1 MADHQQSGPGERVLE
16 RILEQEMRES
26 FIDYSMSVNVQ
37 RALPDVRDGLKPVH
51 RRILYAM
58 SELGL
63 SPGRAYKKCATVVGE
78 VLGKYHPHGDSA
90 VYDALVRM
98 VQDFSLRYPLVD
110 GQGNFGS
117 IDGDSAA
124 AYRYTEARL
133 QRLSIE
139 LLADIDKETVRFDE
153 NFDGRLEEPSVLPS
167 KAPNLLINGS
177 SGIAVG
183 MATNIPPHNLREVVD
198 GLVAVIDEMPWED
211 VEAIVRGRPAR
222 AMDEAA
228 SGSQLRAPGFDL
240 FQAGR
245 KAEMRERLLELI
257 PAPDFPTGGYVC
269 GLRGVREAYRTGRG
283 RVVLRAKAVVEENDD
298 GPARIV
304 VEEIPFMV
312 NKSRLIEQIAALARE
327 KRVTSIRDL
336 RDESDRD
343 GMRIVVE
350 LKRDA
355 VPHVVLNRLYKHTQM
370 QSTFGVILLA
380 LVDGVPKVM
389 PLLDMLAHFVHHRH
403 EVVVKRSE
411 FDLAAAKEREHI
423 LEGLRTA
430 VDNIDE
436 VVRIVRSSRDAAE
449 AAVGLRNSF
458 ELSERQARAILDM
471 RLARLTGLEME
482 KLDAELAQVRER
494 IAELE
499 RILGDRSVRLG
510 IVKDELREV
519 AEKYGDNRRSKIV
532 GGVSSFDVEDLIAD
546 EEVVITLSRQGYV
559 KRIPIGA
566 YRAQRRGGRG
576 LRGMGTKSEDWVD
589 HVFVASTHDYL
600 VVFSDRGRCH
610 WVKVWGIPQ
619 GSRQARGKP
628 IVNLVDL
635 NRGESVASVVAVREF
650 SDDRF
655 LLFCTKNGV
664 VKRTPLS
671 AYGNVRAVGIYAV
684 GVREGDALIDVQ
696 LTEGDN
702 EVLLATRMGK
712 AIRFRESDARP
723 MGRTAAGVRGIRLDE
738 GDEVVGMVVV
748 RRPDATLL
756 VATEHGM
763 GKRSEIGEYRFQNR
777 GGKGV
782 INLKSSKKTGP
793 VVAVKSVTDDD
804 QLMVVTRNG
813 VVNRQNVSE
822 IRVIGRATQGVR
834 LVNLDEG
841 DAVVD
846 VARVIDGAT
855 DDEEDEADALGT
867 TGPSDASGA
876 TDSSDASGAKGSSS
890 LSGSTSSSPTGTT
903 DSGAPASGAT
913 SASPDLAG
921 GASEEAPS

>member
-183 MATNIPPHNLREVVD
+183 MATNIPPHNLREVVN

-228 SGSQLRAPGFDL
+228 AGSQLRAPGFDL

-283 RVVLRAKAVVEENDD
+283 RVVLRAKAMVEENDD

-327 KRVTSIRDL
+327 KRITSIRDL

-499 RILGDRSVRLG
+499 RILGDRGVRLG
-510 IVKDELREV
+510 IVKDELREL
-519 AEKYGDNRRSKIV
+519 AEKYGDDRRSKIV

-855 DDEEDEADALGT
+855 DDEEDEADALG
-867 TGPSDASGA
+867 A
-876 TDSSDASGAKGSSS
+876 TGSSPS
-890 LSGSTSSSPTGTT
+890 GTT

-921 GASEEAPS
+921 GASEEPPS